1 MATFPSLTPNL
12 RSLNLGNYP
21 QVVHVAVSGINL
33 RFLQGSK
40 RINQILTLGYS
51 NITETDLQL
60 IYTHYET
67 QEGTLVPFDLPA
79 AVWEGYASV
88 PISAVDY
95 NWRYAGT
102 IAVDT
107 GSPLRYNVNVQLA
120 SVVL

>member
-1 MATFPSLTPNL
+1 MATFPSLTPNS
-12 RSLNLGNYP
+12 RSLDLGNYP

-107 GSPLRYNVNVQLA
+107 GAPLRYNVSVQLA

>member
-1 MATFPSLTPNL
+1 MATFPALMPNL
-12 RSLNLGNYP
+12 RSLDLGNYP
-21 QVVHVAVSGINL
+21 QVVHVAVSGVNL

-79 AVWEGYASV
+79 AVWAGYASV

-102 IAVDT
+102 ISVDT
-107 GSPLRYNVNVQLA
+107 GAPLRYNVSVQLV

>member
-1 MATFPSLTPNL
+1 MATFPSLTPNS
-12 RSLNLGNYP
+12 RSLDLGNYP

-79 AVWEGYASV
+79 AVWAGYASV

-107 GSPLRYNVNVQLA
+107 ASPLRYNVSVQLV

>member
-1 MATFPSLTPNL
+1 MATFPSLTPNS
-12 RSLNLGNYP
+12 RSLDLGNYP
-21 QVVHVAVSGINL
+21 QTVHVAVSGINL

-40 RINQILTLGYS
+40 RINQILTLGYFQ
-51 NITETDLQL
+51 ITETDLQL

-67 QEGTLVPFDLPA
+67 QEGTLVAFDLPA

-102 IAVDT
+102 ISVDT
-107 GSPLRYNVNVQLA
+107 GSPLRYNVTVQLV

>member
-1 MATFPSLTPNL
+1 MAIFPSLTPNS
-12 RSLNLGNYP
+12 RSLDLGDYP

-67 QEGTLVPFDLPA
+67 QEGTLVAFALPA

-102 IAVDT
+102 ISVDT
-107 GSPLRYNVNVQLA
+107 ASPLRYNVSVQLV

>member
-1 MATFPSLTPNL
+1 MATFPSLTPNS
-12 RSLNLGNYP
+12 RSLDLGDYP

-33 RFLQGSK
+33 RFLQGAK
-40 RINQILTLGYS
+40 RINQILTLSYS
-51 NITETDLQL
+51 NITETDLQS

-67 QEGTLVPFDLPA
+67 QEGTLVAFDLPA
-79 AVWEGYASV
+79 AVWSGYASV

-102 IAVDT
+102 ISVDT
-107 GSPLRYNVNVQLA
+107 GSPLRYNVSVELV

>member
-1 MATFPSLTPNL
+1 MATFPALTPNS
-12 RSLNLGNYP
+12 RSLDLGDYP

-51 NITETDLQL
+51 NITETDMQS

-67 QEGTLVPFDLPA
+67 QEGTLVAFDLPA

-102 IAVDT
+102 ISVDT
-107 GSPLRYNVNVQLA
+107 GSPLRYNVNVQLV

>member
-1 MATFPSLTPNL
+1 MATFPLLTPNS
-12 RSLNLGNYP
+12 RSLDLGNYP

-40 RINQILTLGYS
+40 RTNQILTLGYS

-107 GSPLRYNVNVQLA
+107 GAPLRYNVSVQLV

>member
-1 MATFPSLTPNL
+1 MAIFPSLTPNS
-12 RSLNLGNYP
+12 RSLDLGDYP
-21 QVVHVAVSGINL
+21 QVVHVGASGINL

-40 RINQILTLGYS
+40 RINQILTLGYFQ
-51 NITETDLQL
+51 ITETDLQL
-60 IYTHYET
+60 LYAHYET
-67 QEGTLVPFDLPA
+67 QEGTLVAFALPS

-102 IAVDT
+102 ISVDT
-107 GSPLRYNVNVQLA
+107 GSPLRYNVSVQLL

>member
-1 MATFPSLTPNL
+1 MATFPSLTPNS
-12 RSLNLGNYP
+12 RSLDLGNYP
-21 QVVHVAVSGINL
+21 QTVHVATSGINL

-51 NITETDLQL
+51 QITETDLQL

-102 IAVDT
+102 ISVDT
-107 GSPLRYNVNVQLA
+107 GSPLRYNVTVQLA

>member
-1 MATFPSLTPNL
+1 MATFPSLTPNS
-12 RSLNLGNYP
+12 RSLDLGDYP

-33 RFLQGSK
+33 RFLQGAK

-51 NITETDLQL
+51 NITETDLQS

-67 QEGTLVPFDLPA
+67 QEGTLVAFALPA

-102 IAVDT
+102 ISVDT
-107 GSPLRYNVNVQLA
+107 GSPLRYNVSVELV

>member
-1 MATFPSLTPNL
+1 MATFPALTPTL
-12 RSLNLGNYP
+12 RSLDLGNYP

-79 AVWEGYASV
+79 AVWAGYASV

-107 GSPLRYNVNVQLA
+107 GAPLRYNVSVQLV

>member
-1 MATFPSLTPNL
+1 MATFPSLTPNS
-12 RSLNLGNYP
+12 RSLDLGDYP

-67 QEGTLVPFDLPA
+67 QEGTLVAFDLPA

-107 GSPLRYNVNVQLA
+107 GAPLRYNVSVQLV

>member
-1 MATFPSLTPNL
+1 MATFHSLTPNS
-12 RSLNLGNYP
+12 RSLDLGDYP

-51 NITETDLQL
+51 QITETDLQL

-67 QEGTLVPFDLPA
+67 QEGTLVAFDLPA

-107 GSPLRYNVNVQLA
+107 GSPLRYNVNVQLV

>member
-1 MATFPSLTPNL
+1 MATFPALTPNL
-12 RSLNLGNYP
+12 RALDLGNYP
-21 QVVHVAVSGINL
+21 QVVHVAASGINL

-60 IYTHYET
+60 IYTHFET
-67 QEGTLVPFDLPA
+67 QEGTLIPFDLPA
-79 AVWEGYASV
+79 AVWSGYASV

-102 IAVDT
+102 ISVDT
-107 GSPLRYNVNVQLA
+107 GSPLRYNVSVQLL

>member
-1 MATFPSLTPNL
+1 MANFPSLTPNSRAL
-12 RSLNLGNYP
+12 DLGDYP
-21 QVVHVAVSGINL
+21 QTVHVAVSGINL

-40 RINQILTLGYS
+40 RVGQILTLGYS

-67 QEGTLVPFDLPA
+67 QEGTLIAFALPA

-102 IAVDT
+102 ISVDT
-107 GSPLRYNVNVQLA
+107 GSPLRYNVSVQLV

>member
-1 MATFPSLTPNL
+1 MATFPSLTPNS
-12 RSLNLGNYP
+12 RSLDLGNYP
-21 QVVHVAVSGINL
+21 QVVHVAVSGVNL

-107 GSPLRYNVNVQLA
+107 GAPLRYNVSVQLV

>member
-1 MATFPSLTPNL
+1 MATFPSLTPNSRAL
-12 RSLNLGNYP
+12 DLGDYP
-21 QVVHVAVSGINL
+21 QTVHVAVNGINL

-40 RINQILTLGYS
+40 RVGQILTLGYS

-67 QEGTLVPFDLPA
+67 QEGTLIAFALPA

-102 IAVDT
+102 ISVDT
-107 GSPLRYNVNVQLA
+107 GSPLRYNVSVQLV

>member
-1 MATFPSLTPNL
+1 MATFPALTPNS
-12 RSLNLGNYP
+12 RALNLGNYP
-21 QVVHVAVSGINL
+21 QVVHVAASGINL

-60 IYTHYET
+60 IYTHFET
-67 QEGTLVPFDLPA
+67 QEGTLIPFDLPA
-79 AVWEGYASV
+79 AVWSGYASV

-107 GSPLRYNVNVQLA
+107 GSPLRYNVSVQLL